1 MPHRPWKDEYT
12 LLCERCGY
20 VIEGLDQSGNCPE
33 CGKPIVESLPERRV
47 GTPWQQSPGVKSLL
61 ATWWMTL
68 RHPLRTLDVMRVGSR
83 PNTRWLTRW
92 AIAAAAGFGAMG
104 FVVSSLLHAS
114 DPVGVEIHPFVM
126 ILTIPVWMILPFELL
141 ALLTWVETRGLV
153 IIART
158 RGFRIDTHLARTI
171 TAHGTVGWLIA
182 GILFAVLFNIS
193 PVYVRAMA
201 PKLLNVQ
208 IKSSSGILK
217 PSPEAEPTEYTGKS
231 TIQGTAQ
238 TFTITDKEIT
248 GNQPIII
255 RPLAKPWVYWVGWSI
270 WGVGLL
276 SGFLLFETFAWLGL
290 RRCKY
295 ANRVRPISSQQGATT
310 RREAAQ

>member
-12 LLCERCGY
+12 LLCEKCGY
-20 VIEGLDQSGNCPE
+20 VIEGLDQAGNCPE
-33 CGKPIVESLPERRV
+33 CGKPIAESLPDRRV

-92 AIAAAAGFGAMG
+92 AIAAAAGFGAIG

-114 DPVGVEIHPFVM
+114 DPLAVEIHPLVM

-141 ALLTWVETRGLV
+141 TLLTWVETRGLV

-171 TAHGTVGWLIA
+171 TAHGAIGWLIA
-182 GILFAVLFNIS
+182 SILFALLFNIS
-193 PVYVRAMA
+193 PVFVRQMS
-201 PKLLNVQ
+201 PKPLHVTIQ
-208 IKSSSGILK
+208 SSAGIPK
-217 PSPEAEPTEYTGKS
+217 PLPDAEPIEYKGTS
-231 TIQGTAQ
+231 TIQGTTQ
-238 TFTITDKEIT
+238 TFTITGEGIA
-248 GNQPIII
+248 GNQPIIV
-255 RPLAKPWVYWVGWSI
+255 RPVARPWVYWVGWSI
-270 WGVGLL
+270 WGVALL
-276 SGFLLFETFAWLGL
+276 IGFLFFETFAYLGL

-295 ANRVRPISSQQGATT
+295 ANRVHPESSQQGATT
-310 RREAAQ
+310 RREVAQ